1 MDPAIY
7 VIIAMVTLLVSV
19 GVPLIVKELKDI
31 RETFGKEV
39 RDIQKS
45 SVMREDQMREST
57 KVIFGKFDILKERI
71 TITETKLDMILDN
84 SGFDIH
90 KVNRAIKENMEELKK
105 NDKPSIGCIN
115 TKELRKTG
123 G

>member
-1 MDPAIY
+1 MQPELY
-7 VIIAMVTLLVSV
+7 VIIAIVSLLISV
-19 GVPLIVKELKDI
+19 GVPLIVKELRDI

-39 RDIQKS
+39 KDIQKS
-45 SVMREDQMREST
+45 TTTREDEMRKST
-57 KVIFGKFDILKERI
+57 EVILGKCDNLRERI

-84 SGFDIH
+84 SGFDVH
-90 KVNRAIKENMEELKK
+90 KVNKAIKENMEELKK

-115 TKELRKTG
+115 TKELRKEG